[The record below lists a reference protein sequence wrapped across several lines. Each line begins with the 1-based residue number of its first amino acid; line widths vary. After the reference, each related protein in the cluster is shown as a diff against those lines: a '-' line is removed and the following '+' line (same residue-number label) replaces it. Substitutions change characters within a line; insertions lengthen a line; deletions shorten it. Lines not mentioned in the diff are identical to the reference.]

1 MHTSTRILFAAAIAT
16 LSLVAS
22 RAGAAPQILG
32 LVASNGLPIPMRCE
46 GGDCTALLASFCLQ
60 ESRPAPEDGQAYL
73 PGPHGGLTLIV
84 ARAGGGKV
92 SLPAN
97 TLVSLHLYS
106 EMSTVQASLHLAKLA
121 GAGVS
126 LRPGDSVSLMIED
139 DTAILPIAAAGD
151 PDPLTPE
158 ETSLAT
164 GPLRKLAA
172 RIFDQN
178 TSDTAPGAADSA
190 RLLGLVINAL
200 PAGDDPDPIALDGV
214 LHQVL
219 AGVAPNRFDAA
230 TLSQTGQV
238 VQSCQPFPSRLGQT
252 YCLESLQNGLLAT
265 MNQDYWEAAG
275 GS

>member
-1 MHTSTRILFAAAIAT
+1 
-16 LSLVAS
+16 
-22 RAGAAPQILG
+22 
-32 LVASNGLPIPMRCE
+32 MRCE

-84 ARAGGGKV
+84 ARAGGGKLR
-92 SLPAN
+92 LPAN
-97 TLVSLHLYS
+97 ALVSLKLYS
-106 EMSTVQASLHLAKLA
+106 EMSTVQASLPLTKLA
-121 GAGVS
+121 GAGVP
-126 LRPGDSVSLMIED
+126 LRPGDSVSLVIED

-178 TSDTAPGAADSA
+178 TGDTAPGAADSA

-230 TLSQTGQV
+230 TLAQTGQV
-238 VQSCQPFPSRLGQT
+238 VQSCQPFPSRLGQA